1 MLLTVFD
8 QHGNDRLTAWKEFRE
23 RLEVSSTPME
33 DVAILWSRAPFVSPY
48 LNPQNPAEWPDP
60 WHLIADGRFDELAIV
75 IGMLYTIKLTQ
86 RFMNSNLEIHTS
98 TPPNETEARY
108 ILIVD
113 KQYVLNLE
121 YRTVNAFAALE
132 TMKTS
137 LVCAK

>member
-8 QHGNDRLTAWKEFRE
+8 RHGNDRLTAWKEFRD
-23 RLEVSSTPME
+23 RLEISSTPME
-33 DVAILWSRAPFVSPY
+33 DVATLWSRAPFVSSY

-60 WHLIADGRFDELAIV
+60 WHLIAEGRFDELAIV
-75 IGMLYTIKLTQ
+75 VGMLYTIKLTQ
-86 RFMNSNLEIHTS
+86 RFMNSELEIHTS
-98 TPPNETEARY
+98 TLPTEKEARY

-121 YRTVNAFAALE
+121 YRTVSAFAAVE

-137 LVCAK
+137 LVWAK